1 MAKLVT
7 HFLAGD
13 TKEQYQVVVDAA
25 HSVVLVRLASPTT
38 QPDRPKV
45 DGWWCRCGTQ
55 RMSAITVRTRRSCA
69 Q

>member
-25 HSVVLVRLASPTT
+25 HSVVLVRLARPTT

-55 RMSAITVRTRRSCA
+55 G
-69 Q
+69 